1 MKKILLLLISFFL
14 VSCNSVTT
22 QYKTFDKLNRDV
34 DTHWAKVRISVHDVK
49 DVLIEASTWGLAAP
63 KNFTF
68 MEYASS
74 KELAYKEAKKSCE
87 DFVKEKNY
95 KKVRCIKI
103 SSGGVAKTKEQIKK
117 EKIAA
122 EKKKEEE
129 EFLAMVN
136 KAKNQ
141 CKLFGFEEKSTEMRD
156 CVLKLY
162 TQEMNNKIAL
172 ETARMQKE
180 VAERNARANERSAN
194 IAANE
199 RSRKMMQRGVR
210 SLHDNC
216 ILKGTC

>member
-1 MKKILLLLISFFL
+1 F
-14 VSCNSVTT
+14 
-22 QYKTFDKLNRDV
+22 KTNEKLNRDK
-34 DTHWAKVRISVHDVK
+34 DTHYSQVRISLLNVGK
-49 DVLIEASTWGLAAP
+49 QLIEVSSLGVFSP
-63 KNFTF
+63 DNYTF
-68 MEYASS
+68 MEFASS
-74 KELAYKEAKKSCE
+74 KELALKEARESCE
-87 DFVKEKNY
+87 KFVKENNIKQV
-95 KKVRCIKI
+95 KCINI
-103 SSGGVAKTKEQIKK
+103 RNGEVAKTAEQIKR

-141 CKLFGFEEKSTEMRD
+141 CKLFGYEDKSNEMRD

-162 TQEMNNKIAL
+162 TQEMDNKTAL

-180 VAERNARANERSAN
+180 VAERNARANERSADS
-194 IAANE
+194 ADSE
-199 RSRKMMQRGVR
+199 RRRKMRERGIR